1 MATLQNIGVLKYRD
15 KNGKW
20 QPLPVV
26 LQGAG
31 GAGGVTTISGNG
43 VPNTSTV
50 GRVNQLYRDEAT
62 DKLYICTGT
71 DGAYTW
77 AAVVSDTEDAVKYTG
92 QTLTNVQKA
101 QARANI
107 GAGTS
112 NFSGA
117 YNDLT
122 GKPNIPAA
130 AVIDTT
136 LTKAGQ
142 AADAKAVGD
151 KITEVNG
158 KVEDKL
164 DATALPTAVN
174 NALAQAKASGA
185 FDGAKGE
192 KGDPGEDGQAGTPG
206 QNGVSPHI
214 GTNGNWW
221 IGTTDTGV
229 SATGGSYTLP
239 VATPDAL
246 GGVKPIG
253 KTAAM
258 TQDVGVDA
266 DGKLYTAPSGGGT
279 DKSLGIA
286 SATVGQIAKIT
297 AVDGTGKPTG
307 WKAFGWETIADII
320 VEDENIYYYKWDV
333 NDKSEFIMMVSLTPL
348 TNSNQRING
357 IAGLNAAG
365 TPWNQDAIRITGN
378 IQSVMSTEIG
388 NTYIISGKKTDNKW
402 TPGCFMKSS
411 NSQSAHTTI
420 VPGGSWYTAPIA
432 IGGTDPLSF
441 PEIGEITNIAV
452 GSYTKFFGVGSHI
465 QIIAR

>member
-307 WKAFGWETIADII
+307 WEPVDIPSGGETWEKIADVALSAETTSYNVANFATWRKIKLFMQRGAYI
-320 VEDENIYYYKWDV
+320 SGLSKNVWIRIK
-333 NDKSEFIMMVSLTPL
+333 
-348 TNSNQRING
+348 NSNFADVYTCGYLANEYGYIFWEFEAEVNNMTITSHRNCTNN
-357 IAGLNAAG
+357 LNNATGVLSVG
-365 TPWNQDAIRITGN
+365 TQLLGDVSIDNLFMYVLFTDTSV
-378 IQSVMSTEIG
+378 IQSG
-388 NTYIISGKKTDNKW
+388 D
-402 TPGCFMKSS
+402 
-411 NSQSAHTTI
+411 TI
-420 VPGGSWYTAPIA
+420 TV
-432 IGGTDPLSF
+432 L
-441 PEIGEITNIAV
+441 
-452 GSYTKFFGVGSHI
+452 GV
-465 QIIAR
+465 RR